1 MNFKILLVL
10 GFVFS
15 VVWAQGR
22 LSDLSKEDVE
32 FLENLSPQV
41 APEIIPYEGM
51 KINRKKSY
59 RASLYKKKKVISAYE
74 DNRNRLRQALLYK
87 RNGNIESFSEILE
100 DVILEFNYT
109 LLAPQAAVLLG
120 DFEYSIFNQE
130 SAFLYYLYT
139 VNNHFNSPLGWE
151 AYYKLGL
158 VLSKKQNFKEA
169 EKIMN
174 EILKSSKNPFYKEA
188 KQFLEQRYLLLSKV
202 AFQDE
207 DFRDAKKYL
216 DSYKRV
222 SGLEAASSK

>member
-10 GFVFS
+10 AFIFS
-15 VVWAQGR
+15 VLWAQSR
-22 LSDLSKEDVE
+22 LAELSKEDVE

-41 APEIIPYEGM
+41 APEIIPYEGI

-59 RASLYKKKKVISAYE
+59 RDSLYKKKKAISAYE

-87 RNGNIESFSEILE
+87 GNGDIESFSEILE
-100 DVILEFNYT
+100 DIILEFNYS

-120 DFEYSIFNQE
+120 DFEYSIYNQE
-130 SAFLYYLYT
+130 SALLYYLYA

-158 VLSKKQNFKEA
+158 VLSKKQNFYEA

-174 EILKSSKNPFYKEA
+174 DILKFPKNPFYKEA
-188 KQFLEQRYLLLSKV
+188 KQFLEDRYLLLSKV
-202 AFQDE
+202 AFQDK
-207 DFRDAKKYL
+207 DFKTAKKYL
-216 DSYKRV
+216 DSYKKV
-222 SGLEAASSK
+222 SALEATESK